1 MGFAVVIAFYSFN
14 IVFGRGVIAAGTTN
28 NIEIETHNESIDSNA
43 DEILLLRENSW
54 EELTVKQRVNVLQ
67 TVADIEK
74 DYLGVNHNFFVL
86 VDNTGKYVL
95 GNYDNDT
102 YNIKIDTDTIMYGS
116 AKECLKIIC
125 HEAYHGYSY
134 CMISALDNSQE
145 ELKNLKGVERPN
157 IIAAIAE
164 ARSHGDLS
172 ENAEYSAAKE
182 KQSFIEGRI
191 QDLEAVLSRAQVI
204 DVSGTKSDVIR
215 FGATVLVADED
226 TDDEKR
232 YQIVG
237 DYEADIEK
245 NKISLSSPLAK
256 ALIGKEVGDTA
267 EYVAP
272 GGKKSFEILE
282 IKYI

>member
-1 MGFAVVIAFYSFN
+1 MEKFPLTKQGF
-14 IVFGRGVIAAGTTN
+14 
-28 NIEIETHNESIDSNA
+28 
-43 DEILLLRENSW
+43 L
-54 EELTVKQRVNVLQ
+54 
-67 TVADIEK
+67 
-74 DYLGVNHNFFVL
+74 
-86 VDNTGKYVL
+86 
-95 GNYDNDT
+95 
-102 YNIKIDTDTIMYGS
+102 
-116 AKECLKIIC
+116 
-125 HEAYHGYSY
+125 
-134 CMISALDNSQE
+134 ALEE

>member
-1 MGFAVVIAFYSFN
+1 MEKFPLTKQGYIAL
-14 IVFGRGVIAAGTTN
+14 
-28 NIEIETHNESIDSNA
+28 E
-43 DEILLLRENSW
+43 
-54 EELTVKQRVNVLQ
+54 
-67 TVADIEK
+67 
-74 DYLGVNHNFFVL
+74 
-86 VDNTGKYVL
+86 
-95 GNYDNDT
+95 
-102 YNIKIDTDTIMYGS
+102 
-116 AKECLKIIC
+116 
-125 HEAYHGYSY
+125 
-134 CMISALDNSQE
+134 E
-145 ELKNLKGVERPN
+145 ELKHLKGVDRPN

-204 DVSGTKSDVIR
+204 DVANTKSDVIR
-215 FGATVLVADED
+215 FGATVQVVDED
-226 TDDEKR
+226 NDNEKT

-256 ALIGKEVGDTA
+256 ALIGKEVGDIA

>member
-1 MGFAVVIAFYSFN
+1 MEKFPLTKQGF
-14 IVFGRGVIAAGTTN
+14 
-28 NIEIETHNESIDSNA
+28 
-43 DEILLLRENSW
+43 L
-54 EELTVKQRVNVLQ
+54 
-67 TVADIEK
+67 
-74 DYLGVNHNFFVL
+74 
-86 VDNTGKYVL
+86 
-95 GNYDNDT
+95 
-102 YNIKIDTDTIMYGS
+102 
-116 AKECLKIIC
+116 
-125 HEAYHGYSY
+125 
-134 CMISALDNSQE
+134 ALEE

-204 DVSGTKSDVIR
+204 DVSNTKSDVIR

>member
-1 MGFAVVIAFYSFN
+1 MDKFPLTKEGF
-14 IVFGRGVIAAGTTN
+14 T
-28 NIEIETHNESIDSNA
+28 
-43 DEILLLRENSW
+43 
-54 EELTVKQRVNVLQ
+54 
-67 TVADIEK
+67 
-74 DYLGVNHNFFVL
+74 
-86 VDNTGKYVL
+86 
-95 GNYDNDT
+95 
-102 YNIKIDTDTIMYGS
+102 
-116 AKECLKIIC
+116 
-125 HEAYHGYSY
+125 
-134 CMISALDNSQE
+134 ALEQ

-191 QDLEAVLSRAQVI
+191 QELEAVISRGQVI
-204 DVSGTKSDVIR
+204 DPSLNKGDIVR
-215 FGATVLVADED
+215 FGAVVLVVDED
-226 TDDEKR
+226 TDKESK

-256 ALIGKEVGDTA
+256 ALIGKEVGDVA
-267 EYVAP
+267 EYTAP

-282 IKYI
+282 VIY

>member
-1 MGFAVVIAFYSFN
+1 MIRSYLSQSVICNQKKQVSEMEKFPLTKQGY
-14 IVFGRGVIAAGTTN
+14 IAL
-28 NIEIETHNESIDSNA
+28 E
-43 DEILLLRENSW
+43 
-54 EELTVKQRVNVLQ
+54 
-67 TVADIEK
+67 
-74 DYLGVNHNFFVL
+74 
-86 VDNTGKYVL
+86 
-95 GNYDNDT
+95 
-102 YNIKIDTDTIMYGS
+102 
-116 AKECLKIIC
+116 
-125 HEAYHGYSY
+125 
-134 CMISALDNSQE
+134 E
-145 ELKNLKGVERPN
+145 ELKHLKGVDRPN

-204 DVSGTKSDVIR
+204 DVANTKSDVIR
-215 FGATVLVADED
+215 FGATVQVVDED
-226 TDDEKR
+226 NDNEKT

-256 ALIGKEVGDTA
+256 ALIGKEVGDIA

-282 IKYI
+282 VKYI

>member
-1 MGFAVVIAFYSFN
+1 MEKFPLTKQGF
-14 IVFGRGVIAAGTTN
+14 
-28 NIEIETHNESIDSNA
+28 
-43 DEILLLRENSW
+43 L
-54 EELTVKQRVNVLQ
+54 
-67 TVADIEK
+67 
-74 DYLGVNHNFFVL
+74 
-86 VDNTGKYVL
+86 
-95 GNYDNDT
+95 
-102 YNIKIDTDTIMYGS
+102 
-116 AKECLKIIC
+116 
-125 HEAYHGYSY
+125 
-134 CMISALDNSQE
+134 ALEE

-204 DVSGTKSDVIR
+204 DVSDTKSDVIR

-237 DYEADIEK
+237 DYVADIEK

>member
-1 MGFAVVIAFYSFN
+1 MEKFPLTKQGF
-14 IVFGRGVIAAGTTN
+14 
-28 NIEIETHNESIDSNA
+28 
-43 DEILLLRENSW
+43 L
-54 EELTVKQRVNVLQ
+54 
-67 TVADIEK
+67 
-74 DYLGVNHNFFVL
+74 
-86 VDNTGKYVL
+86 
-95 GNYDNDT
+95 
-102 YNIKIDTDTIMYGS
+102 
-116 AKECLKIIC
+116 
-125 HEAYHGYSY
+125 
-134 CMISALDNSQE
+134 ALEE

-182 KQSFIEGRI
+182 KQTFIEGRI

>member
-1 MGFAVVIAFYSFN
+1 MEKFPLTKQGYIAL
-14 IVFGRGVIAAGTTN
+14 
-28 NIEIETHNESIDSNA
+28 E
-43 DEILLLRENSW
+43 
-54 EELTVKQRVNVLQ
+54 
-67 TVADIEK
+67 
-74 DYLGVNHNFFVL
+74 
-86 VDNTGKYVL
+86 
-95 GNYDNDT
+95 
-102 YNIKIDTDTIMYGS
+102 
-116 AKECLKIIC
+116 
-125 HEAYHGYSY
+125 
-134 CMISALDNSQE
+134 E
-145 ELKNLKGVERPN
+145 ELKHLKGVDRPN

-204 DVSGTKSDVIR
+204 DVANTKSDVIR
-215 FGATVLVADED
+215 FGATVQVVDED
-226 TDDEKR
+226 NDNEKT

-256 ALIGKEVGDTA
+256 ALIGKEVGDIA

-282 IKYI
+282 I

>member
-1 MGFAVVIAFYSFN
+1 MEKFPLTKQGF
-14 IVFGRGVIAAGTTN
+14 
-28 NIEIETHNESIDSNA
+28 
-43 DEILLLRENSW
+43 L
-54 EELTVKQRVNVLQ
+54 
-67 TVADIEK
+67 
-74 DYLGVNHNFFVL
+74 
-86 VDNTGKYVL
+86 
-95 GNYDNDT
+95 
-102 YNIKIDTDTIMYGS
+102 
-116 AKECLKIIC
+116 
-125 HEAYHGYSY
+125 
-134 CMISALDNSQE
+134 ALEE

-204 DVSGTKSDVIR
+204 DVSDTKSDVNR

>member
-1 MGFAVVIAFYSFN
+1 MDKFPLTKEGF
-14 IVFGRGVIAAGTTN
+14 T
-28 NIEIETHNESIDSNA
+28 
-43 DEILLLRENSW
+43 
-54 EELTVKQRVNVLQ
+54 
-67 TVADIEK
+67 
-74 DYLGVNHNFFVL
+74 
-86 VDNTGKYVL
+86 
-95 GNYDNDT
+95 
-102 YNIKIDTDTIMYGS
+102 
-116 AKECLKIIC
+116 
-125 HEAYHGYSY
+125 
-134 CMISALDNSQE
+134 ALEQ

-191 QDLEAVLSRAQVI
+191 QELEAVISRAQVI
-204 DVSGTKSDVIR
+204 DPSLNKGDIR
-215 FGATVLVADED
+215 FGAVVLVVDED
-226 TDDEKR
+226 TDKESK

-256 ALIGKEVGDTA
+256 ALIGKEVGDVA
-267 EYVAP
+267 EYTAP

-282 IKYI
+282 VIY